1 MAGTLQTDEPDGKAG
16 IPQSQTWAAVIARKL
31 EMVLLAMAGSALV
44 FIGFLIVAQ
53 VFFRYVLAAP
63 PSWTEEL
70 TRYVFV
76 WMAWLSAAV
85 VFRWGQHITIDAIS
99 GYIPKSIKRFHEA
112 LIRIVCAGILIFLM
126 VYGFQALEFT
136 TSRSAALGID
146 MRLVY
151 LSAPVASFIMLAF
164 LALDFVDAVLSKRVA

>member
-1 MAGTLQTDEPDGKAG
+1 MAGTLQTDEPDGMPG

-85 VFRWGQHITIDAIS
+85 VFRWGQHVTIDALS
-99 GYIPKSIKRFHEA
+99 PYIPKSLEWFHGILIK
-112 LIRIVCAGILIFLM
+112 IVCAAILIFLM

-151 LSAPVASFIMLAF
+151 LSAPVASLIMLAF
-164 LALDFVDAVLSKRVA
+164 LALDFIDAIVSKRTA